1 MKRITV
7 SLTLTV
13 AAALLAAPRAFGD
26 DLWPVPKSP
35 CPQASGIADTSY
47 AHGYYTDSWGIRHY
61 RVRAF
66 TSYAFQGLAP
76 GTRYVL
82 CAYNVNGTLMAVF
95 GVTPNPDGTASG
107 VENRMFDN
115 LPLKLV
121 RYRSYQLWT
130 RDDRGNPVPP
140 LVLSSQ

>member
-13 AAALLAAPRAFGD
+13 AAALLGAPRALGD
-26 DLWPVPKSP
+26 DLWPVPNSP
-35 CPQASGIADTSY
+35 RPQASGTADTSY
-47 AHGYYTDSWGIRHY
+47 AHGYYVDSWGIRHY

-66 TSYAFQGLAP
+66 TSYAFEGLAP
-76 GTRYVL
+76 VTRYVL
-82 CAYNVNGTLMAVF
+82 CAYNVDGTRVASF
-95 GVTPNPDGTASG
+95 GVLTNPDGTASG
-107 VENRMFDN
+107 VHNEIFDDI
-115 LPLKLV
+115 PLKLV

-130 RDDRGNPVPP
+130 PDDRGNPVPP